1 MMTEEEGNDDSTI
14 SDKMYEGR
22 RLSGTRSQWEVTLL
36 GLALVSGC
44 HFYYWN
50 TGLVMGSIES
60 LLAVVLC
67 ISAYLSTIL
76 CIAEMSSA
84 LPFGGGLYGIVR
96 VTMGPYF
103 AYLVACS
110 EMMFSIFYIASLLL
124 HAGQDITAWLGISR
138 HYALLFW
145 MLLLMWISMV
155 NIFRV
160 KHFWRSNIVMMVIVI
175 LTFCIYY
182 VVTIP
187 CMDCKRY
194 GGGMLDGD
202 FNVTLWFKHLGTPM
216 VMFDVLTILPMACGD
231 ACEPRKTIPRSFLWS
246 FGIAAINAMLLAVVV
261 TCNAPG
267 ISYFAPP
274 EANALSYGY
283 ASGLHVTRTAAKLF
297 GIPACIASTSAV
309 TYVYSI
315 QMRSMAESGLSLN
328 VLRYSHGP
336 DQIPYMALLVGAG
349 LAFGLLCVSDLF
361 DERVL
366 WALSGLGA
374 EGHVSSILFVRYVID
389 NAILANVTRRRRKQR
404 TLPSS
409 NAMNTPTL
417 SPSPSDNHIQ
427 RGCLVGLSGA
437 VAYMS
442 RMFRIRKQMSFTA
455 NLSSTSMAVV
465 KKSKLKKDEN
475 SYRDYI
481 PEDDTKSAPYLPQ
494 REEERNA
501 TTSVYV
507 AYDRNSI
514 FNISSESIDCQV
526 KNHPTYDY
534 QSKQHPRS
542 FRYQVAPDNDMM
554 EDCVGPL
561 P

>member
-1 MMTEEEGNDDSTI
+1 
-14 SDKMYEGR
+14 
-22 RLSGTRSQWEVTLL
+22 
-36 GLALVSGC
+36 
-44 HFYYWN
+44 
-50 TGLVMGSIES
+50 
-60 LLAVVLC
+60 
-67 ISAYLSTIL
+67 
-76 CIAEMSSA
+76 
-84 LPFGGGLYGIVR
+84 
-96 VTMGPYF
+96 
-103 AYLVACS
+103 
-110 EMMFSIFYIASLLL
+110 
-124 HAGQDITAWLGISR
+124 
-138 HYALLFW
+138 
-145 MLLLMWISMV
+145 
-155 NIFRV
+155 
-160 KHFWRSNIVMMVIVI
+160 
-175 LTFCIYY
+175 
-182 VVTIP
+182 
-187 CMDCKRY
+187 
-194 GGGMLDGD
+194 
-202 FNVTLWFKHLGTPM
+202 
-216 VMFDVLTILPMACGD
+216 MFDVLTILPMACGD

-297 GIPACIASTSAV
+297 GIPACIATGLFIDVVMLVSFLRFRKHLSSLPCMFTQPLGTNV
-309 TYVYSI
+309 VYY
-315 QMRSMAESGLSLN
+315 SLTIF
-328 VLRYSHGP
+328 VSY
-336 DQIPYMALLVGAG
+336 VGAI
-349 LAFGLLCVSDLF
+349 LVFFPLF
-361 DERVL
+361 AVMIVL
-366 WALSGLGA
+366 FAIYLVFLTVWYFWQVNSRQVFSLQEQKVMFQA
-374 EGHVSSILFVRYVID
+374 YVI
-389 NAILANVTRRRRKQR
+389 NANVTRRRRKQR